1 MQQQQYYDAEA
12 ASYHEDNMLMD
23 DKVEEQIRRGFIQKI
38 YGILSIQL
46 LITVGI
52 AGPLVVFDA
61 PMQFIEANPWLV
73 YLTMAVYFTTFI
85 ILACCSG
92 VARSFPANYIC
103 LFIFT
108 GCMGLLVGVTSSYYT
123 QASVLLAFI
132 ATAGITIGMTMLA
145 FFTKID
151 FTKYGAYLAAA
162 LLGLMVMG
170 LILMITS
177 WFTAFKNLQF
187 AYKIYAALGAIL
199 FSFYIVYDTQLIV
212 GGKHHQHQ
220 FSVDDYVFAALNIYL
235 DIINLFIYLLR
246 LFGERR

>member
-1 MQQQQYYDAEA
+1 
-12 ASYHEDNMLMD
+12 
-23 DKVEEQIRRGFIQKI
+23 
-38 YGILSIQL
+38 
-46 LITVGI
+46 
-52 AGPLVVFDA
+52 
-61 PMQFIEANPWLV
+61 
-73 YLTMAVYFTTFI
+73 
-85 ILACCSG
+85 
-92 VARSFPANYIC
+92 
-103 LFIFT
+103 
-108 GCMGLLVGVTSSYYT
+108 MGLLVGVTSSYYT